1 MCTSTFFVHLH
12 YRNLCYNNTM
22 RKQVERHGL
31 TKSPEYR
38 IWAGIK
44 ARCNNPGATH
54 YDYYGGRGIIM
65 CDRWQESFLAFL
77 NDVGERPSNDWSID
91 RIDTNGNYEPGN
103 VKWSLNWVQRV
114 NRRKFTNNT
123 SGYRGVSKNGR
134 KWLAQIKT
142 DGRKIHL
149 GNHPSARDAALVY
162 NGAAIALW
170 GDNAIINDLRD

>member
-1 MCTSTFFVHLH
+1 
-12 YRNLCYNNTM
+12 M
-22 RKQVERHGL
+22 RKQHEYHGL
-31 TKSPEYR
+31 SKTPEYR

-44 ARCNNPGATH
+44 ARCNNPRATH
-54 YDYYGGRGIIM
+54 YSYYGGRGIKM
-65 CDRWQESFLAFL
+65 HSEWEESFLSFL
-77 NDVGERPSNDWSID
+77 EYIGSKPGDDYSVD
-91 RIDTNGNYEPGN
+91 RINSNGNYEPGN
-103 VKWSLNWVQRV
+103 VRWERNWVQRV
-114 NRRKFTNNT
+114 NRRKFNNNT
-123 SGYRGVSKNGR
+123 SGYRGVSKNGL